1 MANKEI
7 YPKELV
13 DNSVLGT
20 NTLRKLQDEL
30 NRNKRRQVK
39 LIDQKLYHAKS
50 AHEKRKR
57 DIKSAD
63 LITIK
68 ETLNSI
74 YKEYHSKMSTKRI
87 STLKEFQGILLLGL
101 ALFDAL
107 DSYSLEGKED
117 KVGEYKKLLDEHRK
131 LKMRLEKYENYG
143 RRYASAKEIEG
154 FEVERI
160 EIKNELSKIERELDN
175 FTKTFF
181 TKIFQDYNNFKDFL
195 SDKETEIDRRA
206 EILKTL
212 AELSTLDEYLSQIP
226 EEEGSSTVFEK
237 LSIYQ
242 ENVKTL
248 YIKGKSDGEET
259 NVTKTLANKIGDIL
273 ENVSQ
278 NGNIINVALHLQWAN
293 ILINHNI
300 MRYPAIAEEYE
311 NSRISAEVKS
321 IRNLLIGHYTRNNYD
336 ENKDKVLDDELVYHN
351 DVPVRVK
358 SEIGVRGIGKPSE
371 EEFKLNRN
379 IVPEVTEKHYDDLF
393 YDLLILNRRK
403 YLENLLE
410 ENEKKEH
417 PEELK
422 FDFPEFKTF
431 KGLDSPRKYLDLGNR
446 AGNISFDQEA
456 GTVRIDCTFDDFV
469 MISNA
474 LHAMEALNVEES
486 YNNVLS
492 LLGNN
497 GEWNQNS
504 KFKLKERYSDDFDV
518 FANSMDE
525 AEEIRE
531 KLIEKEQEMNFLEM
545 KVLYYL
551 LSRLNYDNEE
561 RVQAGYLLSD
571 KNFFEKIVYRLIK
584 TVRKKEEP
592 VKSETAENIEGDEI
606 DESEGIM
613 AKKKQETLASEK
625 VIKKEEEKYEITPEQ
640 YMEEQEK
647 VVDGIRG
654 LILNIRN
661 LNKIMSINK
670 VQELSEFEKVVENI
684 KNFKISEN
692 ETLQEW
698 FKKEPERQKEI
709 EDMQKTIISS
719 LEVENF

>member
-1 MANKEI
+1 MASKEI

-20 NTLRKLQDEL
+20 NTLRQLQDEL

-87 STLKEFQGILLLGL
+87 STLEEFQGILLLGL

-117 KVGEYKKLLDEHRK
+117 KVGEYKKLLDEHRR

-160 EIKNELSKIERELDN
+160 EIKSDLSKIERELNN
-175 FTKTFF
+175 FTKAFF
-181 TKIFQDYNNFKDFL
+181 TKIFWDYNNFKDFL
-195 SDKETEIDRRA
+195 SDKETEMDRRA

-226 EEEGSSTVFEK
+226 EEDGATSVFEK
-237 LSIYQ
+237 LSLYQ

-248 YIKGKSDGEET
+248 YIKGEDDGEEID
-259 NVTKTLANKIGDIL
+259 VSKTLANKIGDIL

-336 ENKDKVLDDELVYHN
+336 ENGLLDDELVYRN
-351 DVPVRVK
+351 DVPVKV
-358 SEIGVRGIGKPSE
+358 ENEVGVRGIGKPSD
-371 EEFKLNRN
+371 EEFKLNQN
-379 IVPEVTEKHYDDLF
+379 IVPEVKEKHYDDLF
-393 YDLLILNRRK
+393 YDLLVLNRRK

-410 ENEKKEH
+410 ENEKKEQ
-417 PEELK
+417 PEDLK
-422 FDFPEFKTF
+422 FDFPDFKTF
-431 KGLDSPRKYLDLGNR
+431 KELDSPREYLDLGNS
-446 AGNISFDQEA
+446 AGNISFNQET

-474 LHAMEALNVEES
+474 LHAMEALNVEAS

-492 LLGNN
+492 LLGSN
-497 GEWNQNS
+497 GEWNQNN
-504 KFKLKERYSDDFDV
+504 KFKLKARYADDFDV
-518 FANSMDE
+518 FSNSMDE
-525 AEEIRE
+525 VEEIKA
-531 KLIEKEQEMNFLEM
+531 KLEEEGLEMNFLEM

-561 RVQAGYLLSD
+561 RVQAGHLLSD
-571 KNFFEKIVYRLIK
+571 KEFFKKIVYRLIK
-584 TVRKKEEP
+584 AVRKKEES
-592 VKSETAENIEGDEI
+592 VKSEAMKKIESDEI

-613 AKKKQETLASEK
+613 AKKKQENLASEK
-625 VIKKEEEKYEITPEQ
+625 VVQKEEEKYEITPEQ
-640 YMEEQEK
+640 YMKEQEK

-670 VQELSEFEKVVENI
+670 VQELSEFEKAVENI
-684 KNFKISEN
+684 GSFKISES
-692 ETLQEW
+692 EPLQEW

-719 LEVENF
+719 LKVENF

>member
-1 MANKEI
+1 MASKEI

-259 NVTKTLANKIGDIL
+259 DVTKTLANKIGDIL

-321 IRNLLIGHYTRNNYD
+321 IRNLLIDHYTRNNYD
-336 ENKDKVLDDELVYHN
+336 ENDELLDDELVYQN
-351 DVPVRVK
+351 DVPVKVK
-358 SEIGVRGIGKPSE
+358 SEIGVRGIGKPSD

-393 YDLLILNRRK
+393 YDLLILNRIK

-410 ENEKKEH
+410 KNEKKEH

-431 KGLDSPRKYLDLGNR
+431 KALDSPREYLDLGNR
-446 AGNISFDQEA
+446 AGNILFNQEA

-531 KLIEKEQEMNFLEM
+531 KLIDEKQEVNFLEM

-561 RVQAGYLLSD
+561 RVQAGYLLSNKD
-571 KNFFEKIVYRLIK
+571 FFEKIVYRLIK

-592 VKSETAENIEGDEI
+592 VKSETAENIEDDEI

-613 AKKKQETLASEK
+613 AKKNQEILASEN

-684 KNFKISEN
+684 ENFKISEN
-692 ETLQEW
+692 ESLQEW

-719 LEVENF
+719 LKVENF

>member
-456 GTVRIDCTFDDFV
+456 GTVRIDCTLDDFV

-474 LHAMEALNVEES
+474 LHAMEALNVEAS

-698 FKKEPERQKEI
+698 FKKEPECQKEI

>member
-456 GTVRIDCTFDDFV
+456 GTVRIDCTLDDFV

-474 LHAMEALNVEES
+474 LHAMEALNVEAS

-661 LNKIMSINK
+661 LNKIMSTNK

-692 ETLQEW
+692 ETLKEW

>member
-1 MANKEI
+1 MANQEI

-160 EIKNELSKIERELDN
+160 EIKSELSKIERELDN

-195 SDKETEIDRRA
+195 SDKETEMDRRA

-226 EEEGSSTVFEK
+226 DEEGSSTVFEK

-242 ENVKTL
+242 ENVKSL
-248 YIKGKSDGEET
+248 YIKGKSDEEEI

-321 IRNLLIGHYTRNNYD
+321 LRNLLINHYTRNNHD
-336 ENKDKVLDDELVYHN
+336 ENGELLDDELVYQN
-351 DVPVRVK
+351 DVPVKVK
-358 SEIGVRGIGKPSE
+358 NEIGVRGIGKPSE

-422 FDFPEFKTF
+422 FDFPKFKTF

-456 GTVRIDCTFDDFV
+456 GTVRIDCTLDDFV

-474 LHAMEALNVEES
+474 LHAMEALNVEAS

-525 AEEIRE
+525 AEEIRG
-531 KLIEKEQEMNFLEM
+531 KLIDEKQEVNFLEM

-561 RVQAGYLLSD
+561 RVQAGYLLSNKD
-571 KNFFEKIVYRLIK
+571 FFQKIVYRLIK
-584 TVRKKEEP
+584 TVRKKEET
-592 VKSETAENIEGDEI
+592 VKSQTAENIEIDEI

-613 AKKKQETLASEK
+613 AKKKQEILASEN
-625 VIKKEEEKYEITPEQ
+625 VIKKEEEKYEITPDQ

-684 KNFKISEN
+684 ENFKISEN
-692 ETLQEW
+692 EPLQEW

-719 LEVENF
+719 LKVENF

>member
-50 AHEKRKR
+50 AREKRKR

-456 GTVRIDCTFDDFV
+456 GTVRIDCTLDDFV

-474 LHAMEALNVEES
+474 LHAMEALNVEAS

-661 LNKIMSINK
+661 LNKIMSTNK

>member
-101 ALFDAL
+101 SLFDAL

-160 EIKNELSKIERELDN
+160 EIKSELSNIERELDN

-321 IRNLLIGHYTRNNYD
+321 IRNLLIDHYTRNNYD
-336 ENKDKVLDDELVYHN
+336 ENNELLDDELVYQN
-351 DVPVRVK
+351 DVPVKVK
-358 SEIGVRGIGKPSE
+358 SEIGVRGIGKPSD

-393 YDLLILNRRK
+393 YDLLILNRIK

-410 ENEKKEH
+410 KNEKKEH

-431 KGLDSPRKYLDLGNR
+431 KALDSPREYLDLGNR

-525 AEEIRE
+525 AEGIRA
-531 KLIEKEQEMNFLEM
+531 KLIDEKQEVNFLEM

-561 RVQAGYLLSD
+561 RVQAGYLLSNKD
-571 KNFFEKIVYRLIK
+571 FFQKIVYRLIK
-584 TVRKKEEP
+584 TVRKKEET
-592 VKSETAENIEGDEI
+592 VKSQTAENIEIDEI

-613 AKKKQETLASEK
+613 AKKKQEILASEN

-684 KNFKISEN
+684 ENFKISEN
-692 ETLQEW
+692 ESLQEW

-719 LEVENF
+719 LKVENF

>member
-456 GTVRIDCTFDDFV
+456 GTVRIDCTLDDFV

-474 LHAMEALNVEES
+474 LHAMEALNVEAS

-584 TVRKKEEP
+584 TVKKKEEP

>member
-1 MANKEI
+1 MADMNKEKRPEI
-7 YPKELV
+7 KKNRTAEKLRNYMQSLEDEQKI
-13 DNSVLGT
+13 LGIGVKKRYIFIAGIIALAYVIFQVST
-20 NTLRKLQDEL
+20 VIAKPGMAKLENQ
-30 NRNKRRQVK
+30 
-39 LIDQKLYHAKS
+39 
-50 AHEKRKR
+50 EK
-57 DIKSAD
+57 A
-63 LITIK
+63 
-68 ETLNSI
+68 
-74 YKEYHSKMSTKRI
+74 YKE
-87 STLKEFQGILLLGL
+87 
-101 ALFDAL
+101 
-107 DSYSLEGKED
+107 
-117 KVGEYKKLLDEHRK
+117 
-131 LKMRLEKYENYG
+131 
-143 RRYASAKEIEG
+143 
-154 FEVERI
+154 
-160 EIKNELSKIERELDN
+160 
-175 FTKTFF
+175 
-181 TKIFQDYNNFKDFL
+181 
-195 SDKETEIDRRA
+195 
-206 EILKTL
+206 
-212 AELSTLDEYLSQIP
+212 
-226 EEEGSSTVFEK
+226 
-237 LSIYQ
+237 
-242 ENVKTL
+242 
-248 YIKGKSDGEET
+248 
-259 NVTKTLANKIGDIL
+259 
-273 ENVSQ
+273 
-278 NGNIINVALHLQWAN
+278 
-293 ILINHNI
+293 
-300 MRYPAIAEEYE
+300 
-311 NSRISAEVKS
+311 
-321 IRNLLIGHYTRNNYD
+321 
-336 ENKDKVLDDELVYHN
+336 
-351 DVPVRVK
+351 
-358 SEIGVRGIGKPSE
+358 
-371 EEFKLNRN
+371 
-379 IVPEVTEKHYDDLF
+379 
-393 YDLLILNRRK
+393 
-403 YLENLLE
+403 LLE

-456 GTVRIDCTFDDFV
+456 GTVRIDCTLDDFV

-474 LHAMEALNVEES
+474 LHAMEALNVEAS

-719 LEVENF
+719 LKVENF

>member
-107 DSYSLEGKED
+107 DSYSLKGKED

-456 GTVRIDCTFDDFV
+456 GTVRIDCTLDDFV

-474 LHAMEALNVEES
+474 LHAMEALNVEAS

-613 AKKKQETLASEK
+613 AKEKQETLASEK

>member
-226 EEEGSSTVFEK
+226 EEESSSTVFEK

-456 GTVRIDCTFDDFV
+456 GTVRIDCTLDDFV

-474 LHAMEALNVEES
+474 LHAMEALNVEAS

-661 LNKIMSINK
+661 LNKIMSTNK

>member
-117 KVGEYKKLLDEHRK
+117 KVGEYKKILDEHRK

-456 GTVRIDCTFDDFV
+456 GTVRIDCTLDDFV

-474 LHAMEALNVEES
+474 LHAMEALNVEAS

-592 VKSETAENIEGDEI
+592 VKSETAKNIEGDEI

>member
-1 MANKEI
+1 MASKEI

-20 NTLRKLQDEL
+20 NTLRQLQDEL

-50 AHEKRKR
+50 AHEKKKR

-87 STLKEFQGILLLGL
+87 STLEEFQGILLLGL

-117 KVGEYKKLLDEHRK
+117 KVGEYKKLLDEHRR

-160 EIKNELSKIERELDN
+160 EIKSDLSKIERELNN
-175 FTKTFF
+175 FTKAFF
-181 TKIFQDYNNFKDFL
+181 TKIFRDYNNFKDFL
-195 SDKETEIDRRA
+195 SDKETEMDRRA

-226 EEEGSSTVFEK
+226 EEDDATSVFEK
-237 LSIYQ
+237 LSLYQ

-248 YIKGKSDGEET
+248 YIKGEDDGEEID
-259 NVTKTLANKIGDIL
+259 VSKTLANKIGDIL

-336 ENKDKVLDDELVYHN
+336 ENGLLDDELVYRN
-351 DVPVRVK
+351 DVPVKV
-358 SEIGVRGIGKPSE
+358 ENEVGVRGIGKPSD
-371 EEFKLNRN
+371 EEFKLNQN
-379 IVPEVTEKHYDDLF
+379 IVPEVKEKHYDDLF
-393 YDLLILNRRK
+393 YDLLVLNRRK

-410 ENEKKEH
+410 ENEKKEQ
-417 PEELK
+417 PEDLK
-422 FDFPEFKTF
+422 FDFPDFKTF
-431 KGLDSPRKYLDLGNR
+431 KKLDSPREYLDLGNG
-446 AGNISFDQEA
+446 AGNISFNQET

-469 MISNA
+469 IISNA
-474 LHAMEALNVEES
+474 LHAMEALNVEAS

-497 GEWNQNS
+497 GEWNQNN
-504 KFKLKERYSDDFDV
+504 KFKLKERYADDFDV
-518 FANSMDE
+518 FSNSMDE
-525 AEEIRE
+525 VEEIKA
-531 KLIEKEQEMNFLEM
+531 KLEEEDLEMNFLEM

-571 KNFFEKIVYRLIK
+571 KEFFKKIVYRLIK
-584 TVRKKEEP
+584 TVRKKEET
-592 VKSETAENIEGDEI
+592 VKSEAIENIESDEI
-606 DESEGIM
+606 DESEGIV
-613 AKKKQETLASEK
+613 AKKKQENLASEK
-625 VIKKEEEKYEITPEQ
+625 IIKKEEEKYEITPEQ
-640 YMEEQEK
+640 YMKEQEK

-670 VQELSEFEKVVENI
+670 VKELSEFETAVKNI
-684 KNFKISEN
+684 ESFKISES
-692 ETLQEW
+692 EPLQEW

-719 LEVENF
+719 LKVENF

>member
-131 LKMRLEKYENYG
+131 FKMRLEKYENYG

-456 GTVRIDCTFDDFV
+456 GTVRIDCTLDDFV

-474 LHAMEALNVEES
+474 LHAMEALNVEAS

>member
-456 GTVRIDCTFDDFV
+456 GTVRIDCTLDDFV

-474 LHAMEALNVEES
+474 LHAMEALNVEAS

-613 AKKKQETLASEK
+613 VKKKQETLASEK

>member
-1 MANKEI
+1 MASKEI

-20 NTLRKLQDEL
+20 NTLRQLQDEL

-87 STLKEFQGILLLGL
+87 STLEEFQGILLLGL

-117 KVGEYKKLLDEHRK
+117 KVGEYKKLLDEHRR

-160 EIKNELSKIERELDN
+160 EIKSDLSKIERELNN
-175 FTKTFF
+175 FTKAFF
-181 TKIFQDYNNFKDFL
+181 TKIFRDYNNFKDFL
-195 SDKETEIDRRA
+195 SDKETEMDRRA

-226 EEEGSSTVFEK
+226 EEDGATSVFEK
-237 LSIYQ
+237 LSLYQ

-248 YIKGKSDGEET
+248 YIKGEDDGEEID
-259 NVTKTLANKIGDIL
+259 VSKTLANKIGDIL

-336 ENKDKVLDDELVYHN
+336 ENGLLDDELVYRN
-351 DVPVRVK
+351 DVPVKV
-358 SEIGVRGIGKPSE
+358 ENEVGVRGIGKPSD
-371 EEFKLNRN
+371 EEFKLNQN
-379 IVPEVTEKHYDDLF
+379 IVPEVKEKHYDDLF
-393 YDLLILNRRK
+393 YDLLVLNRRK

-410 ENEKKEH
+410 ENEKKEQ
-417 PEELK
+417 PEDLK
-422 FDFPEFKTF
+422 FDFPDFKTF
-431 KGLDSPRKYLDLGNR
+431 KELDSPREYLDLGNG
-446 AGNISFDQEA
+446 AGNISFNQEM

-474 LHAMEALNVEES
+474 LHAMEALNVEAS

-497 GEWNQNS
+497 GEWNQNN
-504 KFKLKERYSDDFDV
+504 KFKLKERYADDFDV
-518 FANSMDE
+518 FSNSMDE
-525 AEEIRE
+525 VEEIKA
-531 KLIEKEQEMNFLEM
+531 KLEEEDLEMNFLEM

-561 RVQAGYLLSD
+561 RVQAGCLLSD
-571 KNFFEKIVYRLIK
+571 KEFFKKIVYRLIK
-584 TVRKKEEP
+584 AVRKKEET
-592 VKSETAENIEGDEI
+592 VKPEAMKNIENDEI
-606 DESEGIM
+606 DESEGIV
-613 AKKKQETLASEK
+613 AKKKQENLASEK
-625 VIKKEEEKYEITPEQ
+625 IIKKEEEKYEITPEQ
-640 YMEEQEK
+640 YMKEQEK

-670 VQELSEFEKVVENI
+670 VQELSEFEKAVKNI
-684 KNFKISEN
+684 ENFKISES
-692 ETLQEW
+692 EPLQEW

-719 LEVENF
+719 LKVENF

>member
-456 GTVRIDCTFDDFV
+456 GTVRIDCTLDDFV

-474 LHAMEALNVEES
+474 LHAMEALNVEAS

>member
-160 EIKNELSKIERELDN
+160 EIKSELSNIERELDN

-321 IRNLLIGHYTRNNYD
+321 IRKLLIGHYTRNNYD
-336 ENKDKVLDDELVYHN
+336 ENKDKVLD
-351 DVPVRVK
+351 
-358 SEIGVRGIGKPSE
+358 
-371 EEFKLNRN
+371 
-379 IVPEVTEKHYDDLF
+379 
-393 YDLLILNRRK
+393 
-403 YLENLLE
+403 
-410 ENEKKEH
+410 
-417 PEELK
+417 
-422 FDFPEFKTF
+422 
-431 KGLDSPRKYLDLGNR
+431 
-446 AGNISFDQEA
+446 
-456 GTVRIDCTFDDFV
+456 
-469 MISNA
+469 
-474 LHAMEALNVEES
+474 
-486 YNNVLS
+486 
-492 LLGNN
+492 
-497 GEWNQNS
+497 
-504 KFKLKERYSDDFDV
+504 
-518 FANSMDE
+518 
-525 AEEIRE
+525 
-531 KLIEKEQEMNFLEM
+531 
-545 KVLYYL
+545 
-551 LSRLNYDNEE
+551 
-561 RVQAGYLLSD
+561 
-571 KNFFEKIVYRLIK
+571 
-584 TVRKKEEP
+584 
-592 VKSETAENIEGDEI
+592 
-606 DESEGIM
+606 
-613 AKKKQETLASEK
+613 
-625 VIKKEEEKYEITPEQ
+625 
-640 YMEEQEK
+640 
-647 VVDGIRG
+647 
-654 LILNIRN
+654 
-661 LNKIMSINK
+661 
-670 VQELSEFEKVVENI
+670 
-684 KNFKISEN
+684 
-692 ETLQEW
+692 
-698 FKKEPERQKEI
+698 
-709 EDMQKTIISS
+709 
-719 LEVENF
+719 

>member
-456 GTVRIDCTFDDFV
+456 GTVRIDCTLDDFV

-474 LHAMEALNVEES
+474 LHAMEALNVEAS

-561 RVQAGYLLSD
+561 RVQVGYLLSD

>member
-1 MANKEI
+1 MASKEI

-20 NTLRKLQDEL
+20 NTLRQLQDEL

-87 STLKEFQGILLLGL
+87 STLEEFQGILLLGL

-117 KVGEYKKLLDEHRK
+117 KVGEYKKLLDEHRR

-160 EIKNELSKIERELDN
+160 EIKSDLSKIERELNN
-175 FTKTFF
+175 FTKAFF
-181 TKIFQDYNNFKDFL
+181 TKIFRDYNNFKDFL
-195 SDKETEIDRRA
+195 SDKETEMDRRA

-226 EEEGSSTVFEK
+226 EEDGATSVFEK
-237 LSIYQ
+237 LSLYQ

-248 YIKGKSDGEET
+248 YIKGEDDGEEID
-259 NVTKTLANKIGDIL
+259 VSKTLANKIGDIL

-336 ENKDKVLDDELVYHN
+336 ENGLLDDELVYRN
-351 DVPVRVK
+351 DVPVKV
-358 SEIGVRGIGKPSE
+358 ENEVGVRGIGKPSD
-371 EEFKLNRN
+371 EEFKLNQN
-379 IVPEVTEKHYDDLF
+379 IVPEVKEKHYDDLF
-393 YDLLILNRRK
+393 YDLLVLNRRK

-410 ENEKKEH
+410 ENEKKEQ
-417 PEELK
+417 PEDLK
-422 FDFPEFKTF
+422 FDFSDFKTF
-431 KGLDSPRKYLDLGNR
+431 KELDSPREYLDLGNG
-446 AGNISFDQEA
+446 AGNISFNQEM

-474 LHAMEALNVEES
+474 LHAMEALNVEAS

-497 GEWNQNS
+497 GEWNQNN
-504 KFKLKERYSDDFDV
+504 KFKLKERYADDFDV
-518 FANSMDE
+518 FSNSMDE
-525 AEEIRE
+525 VEEIRG
-531 KLIEKEQEMNFLEM
+531 KLLEQEQEMNFLEM

-561 RVQAGYLLSD
+561 RVQTGYLLSN
-571 KNFFEKIVYRLIK
+571 KEFFQKIVYRLIK
-584 TVRKKEEP
+584 AVRKKEEP
-592 VKSETAENIEGDEI
+592 VKSESAKNIESDEI

-613 AKKKQETLASEK
+613 AKKKQENLASEK
-625 VIKKEEEKYEITPEQ
+625 VVQKEEQKYEITPEQ
-640 YMEEQEK
+640 YMKEQEK

-670 VQELSEFEKVVENI
+670 VQELSEFEKAVKNI
-684 KNFKISEN
+684 EKFKISES
-692 ETLQEW
+692 EPLQEW

-719 LEVENF
+719 LKVENF

>member
-160 EIKNELSKIERELDN
+160 EIKSELSNIERELDN

-321 IRNLLIGHYTRNNYD
+321 IRNLLIDHYTRNNYD
-336 ENKDKVLDDELVYHN
+336 ENNELLDDELVYQN
-351 DVPVRVK
+351 DVPVKVK
-358 SEIGVRGIGKPSE
+358 SEIGVRGIGKPSD

-393 YDLLILNRRK
+393 YDLLILNRIK

-410 ENEKKEH
+410 KNEKKEH

-431 KGLDSPRKYLDLGNR
+431 KALDSPREYLDLGNM

-525 AEEIRE
+525 AEGIRA
-531 KLIEKEQEMNFLEM
+531 KLIDEKQEVNFLEM

-561 RVQAGYLLSD
+561 RVQAGYLLSNKD
-571 KNFFEKIVYRLIK
+571 FFQKIVYRLIK
-584 TVRKKEEP
+584 TVRKKEET
-592 VKSETAENIEGDEI
+592 VKSQTAENIEIDEI

-613 AKKKQETLASEK
+613 AKKKQEILASEN

-684 KNFKISEN
+684 ENFKISEN
-692 ETLQEW
+692 ESLQEW

-719 LEVENF
+719 LKVENF

>member
-358 SEIGVRGIGKPSE
+358 SEISVRGIGKPSE

-456 GTVRIDCTFDDFV
+456 GTVRIDCTLDDFV

-474 LHAMEALNVEES
+474 LHAMEALNVEAS

-661 LNKIMSINK
+661 LNKIMSTNK

>member
-160 EIKNELSKIERELDN
+160 EIKSELSNIERELDN

-321 IRNLLIGHYTRNNYD
+321 IRNLLIDHYTRNNYD
-336 ENKDKVLDDELVYHN
+336 ENNELLDDELVYQN
-351 DVPVRVK
+351 DVPVKVK
-358 SEIGVRGIGKPSE
+358 SEIGVRGIGKPSD

-393 YDLLILNRRK
+393 YDLLILNRIK

-410 ENEKKEH
+410 KNEKKEH

-431 KGLDSPRKYLDLGNR
+431 KALDSPREYLDLGNR

-525 AEEIRE
+525 AEGIRA
-531 KLIEKEQEMNFLEM
+531 KLIDEKQEVNFLEM

-561 RVQAGYLLSD
+561 RVQAGYLLSNKD
-571 KNFFEKIVYRLIK
+571 FFQKIVYRLIK
-584 TVRKKEEP
+584 TVRKKEET
-592 VKSETAENIEGDEI
+592 VKSQTAENIEIDEI

-613 AKKKQETLASEK
+613 AKKKQEILASEN

-684 KNFKISEN
+684 ENFKISKN
-692 ETLQEW
+692 ESLQEW

-719 LEVENF
+719 LKVENF

>member
-160 EIKNELSKIERELDN
+160 EIKSELSNIERELDN

-321 IRNLLIGHYTRNNYD
+321 IRNLLIDYYTRNNYD
-336 ENKDKVLDDELVYHN
+336 ENNELLDDELVYQN
-351 DVPVRVK
+351 DVPVKVK
-358 SEIGVRGIGKPSE
+358 SEIGVRGIGKPSD

-393 YDLLILNRRK
+393 YDLLILNRIK

-410 ENEKKEH
+410 KNEKKEH

-431 KGLDSPRKYLDLGNR
+431 KALDSPREYLDLGNR

-525 AEEIRE
+525 AERIRA
-531 KLIEKEQEMNFLEM
+531 KLIDEKQEVNFLEM

-561 RVQAGYLLSD
+561 RVQAGYLLSNKD
-571 KNFFEKIVYRLIK
+571 FFQKIVYRLIK
-584 TVRKKEEP
+584 TVRKKEET
-592 VKSETAENIEGDEI
+592 VKSQTAENIEIDEI

-613 AKKKQETLASEK
+613 AKKKQEILASEN

-684 KNFKISEN
+684 ENFKISEN
-692 ETLQEW
+692 ESLQEW

-719 LEVENF
+719 LKVENF

>member
-160 EIKNELSKIERELDN
+160 EIKSELSKIERELDN

-248 YIKGKSDGEET
+248 YIKGKNDGEET
-259 NVTKTLANKIGDIL
+259 DVTKTLANKIGDIL

-321 IRNLLIGHYTRNNYD
+321 IRNLLIDHYTRNNYD
-336 ENKDKVLDDELVYHN
+336 ENNELLDDELVYQN
-351 DVPVRVK
+351 DVPVKVK
-358 SEIGVRGIGKPSE
+358 SEIGVRGIGKPSD

-393 YDLLILNRRK
+393 YDLLILNRIK

-410 ENEKKEH
+410 KNEKKEH

-431 KGLDSPRKYLDLGNR
+431 KALDSPREYLDLGNR

-525 AEEIRE
+525 AEEIRG
-531 KLIEKEQEMNFLEM
+531 KLIEKKQEMNFLEM

-561 RVQAGYLLSD
+561 RVQVGYLLSNKD
-571 KNFFEKIVYRLIK
+571 FFQKIVYRLIK
-584 TVRKKEEP
+584 TVRKKEET
-592 VKSETAENIEGDEI
+592 VKSQTAENIEIDEI

-613 AKKKQETLASEK
+613 AKKKQEILASEN

-684 KNFKISEN
+684 ENFKISEN
-692 ETLQEW
+692 ESLQEW

-719 LEVENF
+719 LKVENF